1 MSRAV
6 VLLSAG
12 LDSSYNLFRA
22 NRELDVVLA
31 LTFNYGQKAAK
42 KEIAR
47 AKTLCE
53 RLAIPHQVVELPW
66 FKDFTK
72 TSLVGSQKIPTG
84 KDISIDDMERSNE
97 TKKAVWVPN
106 RNGILLNIAA
116 GFAEGLNAEFVIPG
130 FNIEEA
136 ATFPDNSQDY
146 MNALDRGFSFS
157 TQNHVR
163 VKCFS
168 TTMNKTQIVK
178 EAVKLEVP
186 LKDLWPCY
194 FANDQWCGECESC
207 QRFSRA
213 VREAG
218 VKL

>member
-1 MSRAV
+1 MNRAV

-22 NRELDVVLA
+22 QRELDVVLA

-42 KEIAR
+42 QEVSHA
-47 AKTLCE
+47 AKLCAQ
-53 RLAIPHQVVELPW
+53 LQVPHQVVELLW

-84 KDISIDDMERSNE
+84 NEISIDDIVRSNE
-97 TKKAVWVPN
+97 TMKAVWVPN

-116 GFAEGLNAEFVIPG
+116 GFAEGLHADFVVPG
-130 FNIEEA
+130 FNVEEA

-146 MNALDRGFSFS
+146 MNALDHAFSFS
-157 TQNHVR
+157 TRNHVQ

-168 TTMNKTQIVK
+168 TAMNKTEIVK

-194 FANDQWCGECESC
+194 FAEEKWCGECESC

-213 VREAG
+213 IRESGVR
-218 VKL
+218 L